1 MSLSMGFKPILAG
14 VATAILVAACGASG
28 ASTAPSTAA
37 SSAPSASAA
46 ASGASAGP
54 AEAYEVDVATDATVG
69 MYLTGEDGKTLY
81 LFAQDSSG
89 KSTCNGACAQ
99 NWPPFTLSGSDTV
112 KAGAGV
118 TGTIA
123 TLKRDDGTTQVTIN
137 GLPLYYFA
145 GDTDKGQLNGQG
157 IGGKWYAA
165 SPAGTP
171 TGSSSAGSSGAPAP
185 SATKC
190 SGYYC
195 P

>member
-1 MSLSMGFKPILAG
+1 MSLSKGFKPILAG

-28 ASTAPSTAA
+28 ATTAPSTAA
-37 SSAPSASAA
+37 TSAPSAA
-46 ASGASAGP
+46 ASAGASAGP

-81 LFAQDSSG
+81 LFAPDSSG

-112 KAGAGV
+112 KAGTGV
-118 TGTIA
+118 TGTLA
-123 TLKRDDGTTQVTIN
+123 TIKRDDGTTQVTIN

-171 TGSSSAGSSGAPAP
+171 TGSASAGSSGAPAP